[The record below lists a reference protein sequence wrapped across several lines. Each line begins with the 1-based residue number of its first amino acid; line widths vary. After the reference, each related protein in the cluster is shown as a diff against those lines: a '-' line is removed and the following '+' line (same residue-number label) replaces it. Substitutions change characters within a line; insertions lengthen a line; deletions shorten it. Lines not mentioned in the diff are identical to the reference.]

1 MKRIAVLVVVAA
13 MALVMGTAGGA
24 LALGTATVDVSAT
37 VVPFCTFNTNGALAF
52 GFLDPSAPAD
62 VNGVATQP
70 TFICSPGTGFTIVD
84 DNGVNGAHRMADG
97 AGGFIPYSF
106 TYTGTGVGN
115 GLAMSMDIAGTVLGA
130 DYATALPGIYTD
142 VVTLTIT
149 P

>member
-1 MKRIAVLVVVAA
+1 MKRIAVLVMVAA

-70 TFICSPGTGFTIVD
+70 TFVCSPGTGFTIVD
-84 DNGVNGAHRMADG
+84 D
-97 AGGFIPYSF
+97 GGLTGTYTMTSGPNNIPYSF
-106 TYTGTGVGN
+106 TYTNAGVGN